1 MIPDIM
7 IYIDVFDCI
16 VEVLGLRLAAQNP
29 RDLLLQSRS
38 PEPPTSSLPVS
49 PAERVFLVVA
59 CHP

>member
-29 RDLLLQSRS
+29 VQS
-38 PEPPTSSLPVS
+38 SSSESVS
-49 PAERVFLVVA
+49 
-59 CHP
+59 